1 MNKTVVITGANSGI
15 GLAATHYFASLGH
28 NVVMACRNA
37 EKAQVACAEVISK
50 APKADISVMALDV
63 SSLESIKA
71 FAQSFAQL
79 VGRWDVL
86 INNAGIVALPLSRNA
101 DGHEMQ
107 MATNYL
113 GAFALSGLLLPY
125 AITDGEQPARIV
137 NVNSLAHRFGELSV
151 ENLNWQAEEY
161 NEWKAYANGKLALMN
176 HTLELNRRLQNMGHN
191 VIALSAHPGFANTNI
206 HKGNA
211 AFEQSGAV
219 RKWLRKQGE
228 KIVPDAQDAARPIIM
243 AAESNQV
250 LGGDYY
256 GPGGFLEIGGKPA
269 KARINKKAHEEAVT
283 GKLWAESERLAG
295 VSYLS

>member
-1 MNKTVVITGANSGI
+1 MKKTIVITGANSGI
-15 GLAATHYFASLGH
+15 GLAATRHFASGGVR
-28 NVVMACRNA
+28 VVMACRSA
-37 EKAQVACAEVISK
+37 SK
-50 APKADISVMALDV
+50 AEAARSEVLAQTPKADVIVMALDV
-63 SSLESIKA
+63 SNLDSIRA
-71 FAQSFAQL
+71 FSQL
-79 VGRWDVL
+79 FGSQVGQWDVL
-86 INNAGIVALPLSRNA
+86 INNAGIVALPLTRNGH
-101 DGHEMQ
+101 GHEMQ

-113 GAFALSGLLLPY
+113 GAFALSGLLLPH
-125 AITDGEQPARIV
+125 ANMDEESPARIV

-151 ENLNWQAEEY
+151 ENLNWRAEEY

-176 HTLELNRRLQNMGHN
+176 HTLELNRRLQSLGRN

-206 HKGNA
+206 HKGNVS
-211 AFEQSGAV
+211 FEQTGAL

-228 KIVPDAQDAARPIIM
+228 KIVPDAQDAVRPIIM
-243 AAESNQV
+243 AAESNPV

-256 GPGGFLEIGGKPA
+256 GPGGFLEIGGKPD